1 MQESFDAGS
10 QRILIIRATL
20 DRMQGR
26 VKEVFEAV
34 RKITGKQASRV
45 RVVKDQTGEVITD
58 QEGVRSRCLEHFKQ
72 LYNPHRDT
80 DDTVF
85 SELPVVQWQTL
96 RKTIALNC

>member
-45 RVVKDQTGEVITD
+45 CVVKDQTGEVITD
-58 QEGVRSRCLEHFKQ
+58 QGVRSRWFKHFKQ
-72 LYNPHRDT
+72 LYNLHRDT